1 MSEELSNTAEATA
14 TGGAETTAEPTQLAT
29 ETSNQDD
36 NGIKGAVEKNE
47 PSSKPNHT
55 KRKVNL
61 FGRDKAA
68 DALKQAEFEKMQKPE
83 TISLENLEDVN
94 LPEGKGIDFRS
105 VVDAL
110 PDDAKTLIGNLRA
123 DYTRKTQELAN
134 QRKELEAQM
143 KSLTESEFFAKV
155 QERANQPDVQLDPYD
170 TESFNQRIEQ
180 EVARRLNQMYEPVR
194 QQQELQMRQLKLQE
208 FKNQHP
214 DLEDMKSDVADL
226 LKSNQSLSLQD
237 AYFIAKGKKTSEE
250 LSRLRDENAE
260 RKARMREVGLKIS
273 TGKNVNPNR
282 PPKGLK
288 GFELYQ
294 WFERQKAKK

>member
-1 MSEELSNTAEATA
+1 
-14 TGGAETTAEPTQLAT
+14 
-29 ETSNQDD
+29 
-36 NGIKGAVEKNE
+36 
-47 PSSKPNHT
+47 
-55 KRKVNL
+55 
-61 FGRDKAA
+61 
-68 DALKQAEFEKMQKPE
+68 MQKPE

-105 VVDAL
+105 VVEAL

-123 DYTRKTQELAN
+123 DYTRKTQQLAN

-208 FKNQHP
+208 FKNQHYHYRMHITLQKVKNLVKNFQ
-214 DLEDMKSDVADL
+214 DCEMK
-226 LKSNQSLSLQD
+226 
-237 AYFIAKGKKTSEE
+237 
-250 LSRLRDENAE
+250 
-260 RKARMREVGLKIS
+260 M
-273 TGKNVNPNR
+273 
-282 PPKGLK
+282 PKEK
-288 GFELYQ
+288 QE
-294 WFERQKAKK
+294 